1 MNSKVKNLVFDLF
14 SLVSKRD
21 SKFLSLE
28 LGKYK
33 EKELLRTLDT
43 KQKEL
48 TKKEAAATSTTAT
61 STTATSTTATSTTAT
76 STVIPSTVVSST
88 AVSTT
93 SDNVDATKTKS
104 KGKTVEKKDVITTLK
119 DDITRLTQEVESVR
133 VSNLKM
139 FFGTDVVTHSLVSTK
154 VSHFSSTYNTTKTE
168 IDTRG
173 EQLYNSF
180 ISKNNGL
187 SVINKDK
194 PVITKEVFFKKMLGE
209 EVNSPL
215 DKRLVFELL
224 NLYTQLKNVLHKPAS
239 KKSVEKMIKLDE
251 VSDDRKLLETIL
263 DKEYLLQDITFKKQL
278 KALNKFRD
286 VISEHIL
293 ASATKLIQSLKELS
307 TTTTTTTTA
316 TTTVSVDDMTT
327 TTPKNLSLHA
337 LFTKLMDTP
346 SSFLNTQ
353 VHKFGHTFDF
363 VVDKNVV
370 SSVFVPTSGT
380 NLKNVVEKDTV
391 MSYLSRKN
399 NIGLIMS
406 KVVATDSTV
415 HVDNKVK
422 SFLGYLL
429 VNMLYDDILPILS
442 MAKEEEVS
450 YKKKVVDNENKTSY
464 VEDKKKISF
473 NIHKLHPVIVRNML
487 TRC

>member
-1 MNSKVKNLVFDLF
+1 MFNIIKFYKMNSKVKNLVFDLF

-61 STTATSTTATSTTAT
+61 ST
-76 STVIPSTVVSST
+76 VIPSTVVSST
-88 AVSTT
+88 AVSSTVVSTT

-239 KKSVEKMIKLDE
+239 KKSVEKMIKLEE

-307 TTTTTTTTA
+307 TTT